1 MSSSVPPRV
10 VVFAYSDV
18 GYVCLEHLLDC
29 GVKVVALFSHED
41 DPSETR
47 WYRSTVDLAKLR
59 GVPVHTPE
67 SLRDPRWE
75 QLLREELRP
84 DLIFSFYYR
93 QMIPPRLL
101 ELAPRGAVNMHG
113 SLLPAFR
120 GRAPV
125 NWAIVH
131 GATETGAS
139 LHHMVKEAD
148 AGDLVDQEAVPIGP
162 EETAEQVFWK
172 VRDAAL
178 LVLSR
183 QLDALLAGRA
193 PRHPQDHA
201 RATCFGGRRPADG
214 RLDWNRPAQDLFNLV
229 RAVTRP
235 FPGAFFDLADGP
247 RLMVWRAKAHPTWPG
262 APAHAAPGR
271 VLSSDPLVVATGEGV
286 LEMTDTTAGDLSSPD
301 PALPRPLLSVGL
313 QLPL

>member
-93 QMIPPRLL
+93 QMIPTRLL
-101 ELAPRGAVNMHG
+101 ELAPLGAVNMHG

-235 FPGAFFDLADGP
+235 FPGAFFDLTDGP
-247 RLMVWRAKAHPTWPG
+247 RLMVWRAVAHPTWPG